1 MLVAPIPINE
11 EDRLAA
17 LRELRVLSTPSEER
31 FDRITTLACRIFD
44 VPIAMISLIDA
55 TRQWFKSVQGLQVRE
70 TPRDVAFC
78 AHTILDDGP
87 MIVAD
92 TLLDPRFA
100 DNPLVIGEPFIR
112 FYAGHPVR
120 HTTGHNIGT
129 LMILDRKPRH
139 LSDDQV
145 EALRD
150 LAIWVENELS
160 LRRINEAQI
169 ELINALD
176 VARKASLVD
185 PLTQLWNRR
194 AILDLLESDI
204 AHARRD
210 RNALSVA
217 MADLDH
223 FKKVNDGFGHQA
235 GDEVLREA
243 TNRMRA
249 MIRPYD
255 SIGRYGGE
263 EFLIIFPGC
272 DAQKAQVAG
281 DKVRLAMHS
290 HPISTTRGM
299 IMVSMSMGVATCN
312 YAEREMP
319 ADALIHAADMALYRS
334 KSNGRNRVELA

>member
-1 MLVAPIPINE
+1 MLVAPVPANE

-17 LRELRVLSTPSEER
+17 LRELRVLSTAFEDR
-31 FDRITTLACRIFD
+31 FDRITNLACRILNA
-44 VPIAMISLIDA
+44 PIALISLVDA
-55 TRQWFKSVQGLQVRE
+55 TRQWFKSAQGLEIRE
-70 TPRDVAFC
+70 TPREISFC

-87 MIVAD
+87 MIVPD

-100 DNPLVIGEPFIR
+100 DNPLVTGKPFIR
-112 FYAGHPVR
+112 FYAGHPLR
-120 HTTGHNIGT
+120 HPGGHKIGA
-129 LMILDRKPRH
+129 LVIIDRKPRQ
-139 LSDDQV
+139 LSPDQIA
-145 EALRD
+145 ALHD
-150 LAIWVENELS
+150 LAVWVENELS
-160 LRRINEAQI
+160 LRRLNDAQI
-169 ELINALD
+169 ELMNALD
-176 VARKASLVD
+176 VARKESLID
-185 PLTQLWNRR
+185 SLTQLWNRK

-210 RNALSVA
+210 RGALSVV

-223 FKKVNDGFGHQA
+223 FKKINDDFGHQA

-263 EFLIIFPGC
+263 EFLMVFPGC
-272 DAQKAQVAG
+272 DAQNAQVAG
-281 DKVRLAMHS
+281 EKVRAAIHS

-299 IMVSMSMGVATCN
+299 IQASMSMGVATCN

-319 ADALIHAADMALYRS
+319 ADALIHAADMALYRA
-334 KSNGRNRVELA
+334 KSSGRNLVELA